1 MGKSKKIK
9 YIKGYQ
15 VTEEEITWETLRL
28 IYEGQYGVTAV
39 EASEWISK
47 GLFSKKWYGT
57 KDKIGRMWE
66 DIEICIAFSEFLEA
80 VDKFMKGTKYKNPT
94 VAYEVMHEEKH
105 KAVKN
110 FGTAIR
116 TNLLKNMGSKRFRN
130 LCGQWRIQLTDA
142 GFLKPKPESAFKQKR
157 LEEAQK
163 RLDKKLAQEKL
174 LIKRSSKK

>member
-1 MGKSKKIK
+1 MGKSKKTK
-9 YIKGYQ
+9 NLKPRE
-15 VTEEEITWETLRL
+15 VTWDDLRL

-39 EASEWISK
+39 EASEWIGK
-47 GLFSKKWYGT
+47 ELFSKNWFGT
-57 KDKIGRMWE
+57 ADTIGRMWE
-66 DIEICIAFSEFLEA
+66 DIENCIVFSEFLQA
-80 VDKFMKGTKYKNPT
+80 VDKFMEETKYTNPT

-105 KAVKN
+105 TAVRD
-110 FGTAIR
+110 FGKLVR
-116 TNLLKNMGSKRFRN
+116 TNFLKEMGSKRFRN
-130 LCGQWRIQLTDA
+130 LCGQWKIQLTNA

>member
-80 VDKFMKGTKYKNPT
+80 VDEFMKETKYTNPT

-105 KAVKN
+105 TAVRD
-110 FGTAIR
+110 FGKLVR
-116 TNLLKNMGSKRFRN
+116 TNFLKEMGSKRFRN
-130 LCGQWRIQLTDA
+130 LCGQWKIQLTNA
-142 GFLKPKPESAFKQKR
+142 GFLKPKPLSEFAKRR
-157 LEEAQK
+157 LEEAKK
-163 RLDKKLAQEKL
+163 RLDKKLVKEKL